1 MTPWKSTVVRTG
13 FGIFYDRYELAT
25 INRLLELDGPHGF
38 TQILEDTAAAAV
50 YQSGH
55 TPSAPF
61 SEVAPSILRAPSG
74 LRNPHSEVASF
85 SVEQALPFQTTL
97 TGEYQY
103 VHGVKLGRSSNI
115 NLPAPI
121 LLTSANAAAAGV
133 SSPTPQQLGRP
144 VFTMARLDPAYDAVN
159 QFASSAGSSY
169 NGATVT
175 LNRQFQDDLRILAGY
190 TFSKTLDDAS
200 YDAEQPQNPYAMSE
214 ERSVSLQD
222 QRHRFTLSG
231 LWLIGPDPGDP
242 ADAAKNANP
251 GPIMKAPTGLEFAP
265 IINIASG
272 FPANPITGLDSDR
285 QHICPFASRPL
296 GYSRNSLSTPVNI
309 DVDLRV
315 LKMIPVAGGHLDVV
329 VESFNLPNHRNVSL
343 LNTSFGSGA
352 RAASGFSCPIAT
364 STARRVQFSLD
375 YEF

>member
-144 VFTMARLDPAYDAVN
+144 VFTMAR
-159 QFASSAGSSY
+159 
-169 NGATVT
+169 
-175 LNRQFQDDLRILAGY
+175 
-190 TFSKTLDDAS
+190 
-200 YDAEQPQNPYAMSE
+200 
-214 ERSVSLQD
+214 
-222 QRHRFTLSG
+222 
-231 LWLIGPDPGDP
+231 
-242 ADAAKNANP
+242 
-251 GPIMKAPTGLEFAP
+251 PT
-265 IINIASG
+265 
-272 FPANPITGLDSDR
+272 T
-285 QHICPFASRPL
+285 Q
-296 GYSRNSLSTPVNI
+296 STS
-309 DVDLRV
+309 LRV
-315 LKMIPVAGGHLDVV
+315 LLAL
-329 VESFNLPNHRNVSL
+329 R
-343 LNTSFGSGA
+343 T
-352 RAASGFSCPIAT
+352 
-364 STARRVQFSLD
+364 TARRSRSIGSFRMTCGFWQAIRSRRLSTTLPTMRSNPRIHMR
-375 YEF
+375 